1 MSSGAENGKP
11 AITPETNVKLGLVA
25 LLVGTI
31 VSNLVATLFFADTR
45 YQSRDVADE
54 QFRSLQIALAD
65 IKLEVRDL
73 RVELRELRGSNAK

>member
-1 MSSGAENGKP
+1 MSSAETGKP
-11 AITPETNVKLGLVA
+11 ISPETNIKLGLVA

-31 VSNLVATLFFADTR
+31 VSNLVATLFFADAR

-73 RVELRELRGSNAK
+73 RVELRELRGTNAK